1 MSAQITVVPRQTEGL
16 PALAGDYRS
25 ASVTVSE
32 ARLALARMVE
42 QSPEHQHLAEVVS
55 ALLVRL
61 DTIRD
66 EAHFSASL
74 ARRRVDAGDLHA
86 AGRSIDNVLSLV
98 DRRGAR
104 HHLLILSA
112 SASAHGGP
120 L

>member
-1 MSAQITVVPRQTEGL
+1 MTATSIDLLNERPPAPEGHR
-16 PALAGDYRS
+16 Y

-32 ARLALARMVE
+32 ARLALAQIAE
-42 QSPEHQHLAEVVS
+42 QSPEHEHLAEVVS

-66 EAHFSASL
+66 EAHFAAGL
-74 ARRRVDAGDLHA
+74 TRRRIDSGDLHA

-104 HHLLILSA
+104 HHLMIRSGPA
-112 SASAHGGP
+112 PAHGGP